1 MPRVSPSKRRTRY
14 SLAVLRRLVVLPV
27 LICGAPCGAQVP
39 AADAYSFAERAP
51 RTPVERTIHALLPK
65 VVKIHGASGL
75 ATIQAFAT
83 GLIVSAKGHILTLDQ
98 VLLQEGQTRVV
109 LADGTVHDATLLPPE
124 NTLGVRMLKIEV
136 DRDLPFV
143 ALPDAGELSN
153 GTFVVSLGNS
163 FRLAEFSEKVSATFG
178 VLVAKA
184 KTGLRYRLQ
193 DVDHD
198 GELWITDATNNP
210 GHGGGGLFTLDG
222 RWVGLN
228 AKLAQSRET
237 NTDISAA
244 IPAEDLRA
252 YIERWT
258 LGKIAPAGLDATP
271 TAPAF
276 HGIVLFDHGAG
287 RTSPPAY
294 VEKVAPGS
302 PGAKA
307 GLRADDLIVR
317 VDEQTVRTCRQFDEA
332 LRKRA
337 PGESVAI
344 TYKRGR
350 DVTKVDLVLE
360 AGK

>member
-1 MPRVSPSKRRTRY
+1 MLPR
-14 SLAVLRRLVVLPV
+14 SLALLLALASIASPG
-27 LICGAPCGAQVP
+27 LAQRP

-51 RTPVERTIHALLPK
+51 RTAVEKTIDALLPA
-65 VVKIHGASGL
+65 VVKVHGASGL
-75 ATIQAFAT
+75 ATIQSYAS
-83 GLIVSAKGHILTLDQ
+83 GVIVSAKGHILTLDQ

-109 LADGTVHDATLLPPE
+109 LADGSVHDAQLLPAE
-124 NTLGVRMLKIEV
+124 NKLGVRMMKIEAG
-136 DRDLPFV
+136 RDLPFV
-143 ALPDAGELSN
+143 PIPDPSELPH

-210 GHGGGGLFTLDG
+210 GHGGGGLFTLEG

-244 IPAEDLRA
+244 IPVEDLRA

-258 LGKIAPAGLDATP
+258 LGKVTKDVADDAPGV
-271 TAPAF
+271 PAF

-294 VEKVAPGS
+294 VEKVLAGS
-302 PGAKA
+302 PGAAA

-332 LRKRA
+332 MARRA
-337 PGESVAI
+337 PGTKVSL